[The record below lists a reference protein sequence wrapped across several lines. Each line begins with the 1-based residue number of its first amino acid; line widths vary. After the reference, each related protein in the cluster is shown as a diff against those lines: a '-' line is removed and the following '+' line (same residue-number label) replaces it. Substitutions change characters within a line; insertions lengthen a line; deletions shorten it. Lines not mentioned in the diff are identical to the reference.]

1 MGRKKLGEDVLQ
13 ETINIWKESGKNLQK
28 AATLANVKYFT
39 FYSRLNKA
47 LEQFNDDEDEF
58 NINPPFDPTEPVEET
73 VERMLVNYDRN
84 QRAEEERDLMPIKV
98 NHDKP
103 ICVAFMGDPHIGNP
117 GCNLRQFMNDV
128 QTIRNT
134 EGMKVIN
141 LGDTTDAWV
150 GYLCKLYAN
159 SPVAVDS
166 TWKLVE
172 YFLGKEHGLGD
183 QFLVAIAG
191 NHDLF
196 HDSYGDI
203 LEWIKEPR
211 TPKGFTILIFHGNA
225 GDIGDRVEKFKRFID
240 ADHGLLFLEYRGYG
254 GNPGK
259 PTEKGLYSDANA
271 ALNFLFKQHIFSDK
285 IILYGESLGCGI
297 AAKLS
302 SENTFAATILEAP
315 YTSIADV
322 AQRHYWFLPAKWL
335 VLDRYEILEIIN
347 NIKSPLMVI
356 HGEQDNVISIEFGK
370 KVFEAAPEPKEALFI
385 SNAGHNNLFDFYAD
399 EKILVYLDKQLNF

>member
-13 ETINIWKESGKNLQK
+13 ETINIWKECGKDLTK
-28 AATLANVKYFT
+28 AATTANVKYFT

-47 LEQFNDDEDEF
+47 LEQFADDDDEF

-103 ICVAFMGDPHIGNP
+103 ICIAFMGDPHIGNP
-117 GCNLRQFMNDV
+117 GCNIRQFMNDV

-141 LGDTTDAWV
+141 LGDTTDAWI

-159 SPVAVDS
+159 SPISVDS

-172 YFLGKEHGLGD
+172 YFLSKEHGLGD

-211 TPKGFTILIFHGNA
+211 TIYEEWAASLDIQFSNDASCKIHCAHDHPGRSQYAPNFGQTKTAMFLSKYDIVAGGHTHDWMISTFEQPAQNRVCTTIRA
-225 GDIGDRVEKFKRFID
+225 
-240 ADHGLLFLEYRGYG
+240 RGY
-254 GNPGK
+254 K
-259 PTEKGLYSDANA
+259 HHD
-271 ALNFLFKQHIFSDK
+271 
-285 IILYGESLGCGI
+285 
-297 AAKLS
+297 
-302 SENTFAATILEAP
+302 
-315 YTSIADV
+315 
-322 AQRHYWFLPAKWL
+322 HY
-335 VLDRYEILEIIN
+335 
-347 NIKSPLMVI
+347 
-356 HGEQDNVISIEFGK
+356 GK
-370 KVFEAAPEPKEALFI
+370 KLGYQEKKFGQTICCVIDPRAENKVDFITTFPSVQTAAEFLNYKR
-385 SNAGHNNLFDFYAD
+385 SNL
-399 EKILVYLDKQLNF
+399 